1 MLGILLDEPGKRVL
15 MMGNEAIARGAIEAG
30 VKFCAAYPGSPSS
43 EIIGTLAMPEVAE
56 NFGHHAEWSTN
67 EIVALEAA
75 AGASFAGLRSIC
87 AMKQNGINVA
97 SDFLLSVI
105 YSGNKGGLVLVVADD
120 PGGHCSNN
128 EMDSRS
134 YARMLDAP
142 LLEPGSIEEAKE
154 MTRWAF
160 ELSEE
165 LEMPVLLR
173 SVTRISHARG
183 DLCLG
188 DIRHGHPAPRF
199 EAYDRFLALGT
210 ITHSVLHGK
219 FEKAREIFEKS
230 EFNKYVGPPGAE
242 LVIITSGAGWLYSQE
257 AVRVLGLEN
266 EVGILKL
273 GTTWPLPN
281 QFIVNNL
288 KGVKRVLF
296 VEEIDPFVENN
307 VKSLLADYIGSELE
321 IIKFF
326 GKGSGHVRSRFG
338 PALGEID
345 PDIVIQALAEVKGV
359 EYQPQTPEYA
369 ERANQ
374 LLSDYTAPRDLAFC
388 AGCPHRASYWVI
400 KNALALD
407 GRGGFLL
414 GDIGCYGMGAGRSG
428 YFLNRTLH
436 CMGSGAG
443 VACGLGNLQ
452 KQGFEQ
458 PVLAVMGDSTFFHAT
473 IPALIN
479 ARYNGSKF
487 VSIILDNSATAMTG
501 FQPHPG
507 IGVNALGDPTTAVSI
522 EEVCKGLGFHVEVR
536 DPFEVNDA
544 VETLYDLMQSDES
557 SILILRR
564 TCGLIASRQK
574 KKDKVTVNPEKCLGD
589 SCGCAR
595 FCTRVFGCPA
605 LIWDQKN
612 GRAMVDEVVCTGCGV
627 CAYLC
632 PAGAIE
638 VEKAVE
644 VKA

>member
-1 MLGILLDEPGKRVL
+1 MFSVLLDEPGKHVL

-43 EIIGTLAMPEVAE
+43 EIIGTLARPDVAE

-75 AGASFAGLRSIC
+75 AGASFAGMRALC

-105 YSGNKGGLVLVVADD
+105 MSGSKAGMVLVVGDD

-128 EMDSRS
+128 EMDSRT
-134 YARMLDAP
+134 YARTLDAP

-165 LEMPVLLR
+165 IETPVIVR

-183 DLCLG
+183 DLSLG
-188 DIRHGHPAPRF
+188 EINRTQPTPRF
-199 EAYDRFLALGT
+199 EAYDRFLSLGT

-219 FEKAREIFEKS
+219 LEKARTLFEKS

-242 LVIITSGAGWLYSQE
+242 LVIITCGTGWLYSQE
-257 AVRVLGLEN
+257 AVRALGLEKD
-266 EVGILKL
+266 VGILKL

-281 QFIVNNL
+281 QFILDNL
-288 KGVKRVLF
+288 KGVKQVLF
-296 VEEIDPFVENN
+296 IEETDPFLEQN
-307 VKSLLADYIGSELE
+307 VKTLLADYIGSELE
-321 IIKFF
+321 VIKFF
-326 GKGSGHVRSRFG
+326 GKASGHVRSKFG

-345 PDIVIQALAEVKGV
+345 PDIAIQALAEITGI
-359 EYQPQTPEYA
+359 EYQPVDAEYA
-369 ERANQ
+369 Q
-374 LLSDYTAPRDLAFC
+374 KTQKFLSEYTSDRDLAFC
-388 AGCPHRASYWVI
+388 AGCPHRASYWVM

-407 GRGGFLL
+407 GRGGFVL

-428 YFLNRTLH
+428 WFLNRTLH

-443 VACGLGNLQ
+443 VACGLGNLG
-452 KQGFEQ
+452 KFDFDQ
-458 PVLAVMGDSTFFHAT
+458 PVIAVMGDSTFFHASL
-473 IPALIN
+473 PALVN
-479 ARYNGSKF
+479 ARYNGAKF
-487 VSIILDNSATAMTG
+487 TSVILDNSATAMTG

-507 IGVNALGDPTTAVSI
+507 IGVNALGNPATQVEI
-522 EEVCKGLGFHVEVR
+522 EEVCRGLGFHVEIC
-536 DPFEVNDA
+536 DPFEVDTA
-544 VETLYDLMQSDES
+544 VEALHDLMQRDES
-557 SILILRR
+557 CVLILRR
-564 TCGLIASRQK
+564 TCALVASRQK
-574 KKDKVTVNPEKCLGD
+574 EKDKVTINPEKCLGD
-589 SCGCAR
+589 ECGCAR

-605 LIWDQKN
+605 LIWDENNQC
-612 GRAMVDEVVCTGCGV
+612 ATIDEVICTGCGV

-632 PAGAIE
+632 PEGAIE
-638 VEKAVE
+638 VETAE
-644 VKA
+644 ELVK